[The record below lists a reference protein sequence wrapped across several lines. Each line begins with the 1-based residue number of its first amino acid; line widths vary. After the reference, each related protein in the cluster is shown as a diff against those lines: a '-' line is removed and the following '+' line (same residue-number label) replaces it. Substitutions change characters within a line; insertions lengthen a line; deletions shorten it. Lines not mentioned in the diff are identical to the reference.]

1 MSIKMEEQYD
11 KLYRYCYF
19 KLHHQELAEDITQE
33 AFLRYYEKYRG
44 EENTS
49 ALKYLYTIAR
59 NLCID
64 EYRKPQTESIDEF
77 LPEVEM
83 EEQMIKRLSVR
94 TALAKLD
101 DTERELLLLRFVN
114 EIPVSVIGG
123 LLGIS
128 RFAVHRKLLS
138 AKNKFQKAWNEEDEE

>member
-1 MSIKMEEQYD
+1 M
-11 KLYRYCYF
+11 
-19 KLHHQELAEDITQE
+19 AEDITQE

-83 EEQMIKRLSVR
+83 EEQMIKRLSIR

-101 DTERELLLLRFVN
+101 DSERELLLLRFVN
-114 EIPVSVIGG
+114 DVPVSVIGE

-128 RFAVHRKLLS
+128 RFTVHRKLLS
-138 AKNKFQKAWNEEDEE
+138 AKNKFQKAWKEEDEK